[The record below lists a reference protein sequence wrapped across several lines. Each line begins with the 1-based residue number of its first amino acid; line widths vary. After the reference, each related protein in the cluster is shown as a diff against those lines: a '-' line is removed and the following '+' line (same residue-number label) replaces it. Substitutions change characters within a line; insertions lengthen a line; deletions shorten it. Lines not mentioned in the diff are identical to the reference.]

1 MAVVES
7 PSDARVLESFIE
19 LSHAL
24 GLTMREDELVR
35 VFSAVFEDLLPGRL
49 VAIRIAADEGA
60 GLKLVYANGRLKDEE
75 RDAFRLTGG
84 AFEGL
89 KLSFEEEAGVLDGT
103 GAERADAYAA
113 VFVSGVSGFEVAL
126 CDRKRFYGAIN
137 VEYPEADGAPREA
150 DRRIA
155 VPLAHQMCAAL
166 RNTRLIAETVFLKE
180 YLEKLL
186 DNANAPVIVADR
198 HGRITVVNKAVERQ
212 TGYSREGILGTD
224 FTSLVPEADRARL
237 LPLVISAMR
246 GEPAN
251 AIEVRIAKPDAKG
264 FAHIAFNTAPILS
277 AYGELDA
284 VIFVGQDLT
293 EVRELQ
299 KQVIHTEKLAT
310 LGQVAAGVAHELNNP
325 LTSITVYTN
334 YLYKKL
340 AGAIDDAD
348 LAKLG
353 RVRDA
358 AERIQSFSRDLVTYA
373 RPSGEEPTLIR
384 VEELVERSLS
394 FCEHLIGESEADVS
408 LDVASNLPP
417 VYGIRGQLEQ
427 VCVNLLTNACHALP
441 DEGGRIS
448 ITARQRGDD
457 RIEIVF
463 SDTGRGIPEENLERV
478 FEPFFSTKD
487 QGEGTGLGLSIVR
500 NILVN
505 HDGEISV
512 ASEIDRGTTFTVVL
526 YAG

>member
-1 MAVVES
+1 MAFVES

-19 LSHAL
+19 LSHEL
-24 GLTMREDELVR
+24 SLTMREDELVQ

-49 VAIRIAADEGA
+49 VAIRLAADEGS
-60 GLKLVYANGRLKDEE
+60 GLKLVYANGRLKDEG
-75 RDAFRLTGG
+75 RDAFRLTRG

-89 KLSFEEEAGVLDGT
+89 KLTPEDEAGALGST
-103 GAERADAYAA
+103 GAERVDAYAPLFA
-113 VFVSGVSGFEVAL
+113 NGAAGFDVAL
-126 CDRKRFYGAIN
+126 CDRKRFYGMIN
-137 VEYPEADGAPREA
+137 VEYADASSAPREA

-186 DNANAPVIVADR
+186 DNANAPVLVADR
-198 HGRITVVNKAVERQ
+198 NGRITVVNKAAERQ
-212 TGYSREGILGTD
+212 TGYSRDGIIGAD
-224 FTSLVPEADRARL
+224 FTSLVPDADRARL
-237 LPLVISAMR
+237 LPLVLSAMR
-246 GEPAN
+246 GEPAS
-251 AIEVRIAKPDAKG
+251 AIEVRIAKPDG
-264 FAHIAFNTAPILS
+264 GEFAHIAFNTAPILS

-284 VIFVGQDLT
+284 VVFVGQDLT
-293 EVRELQ
+293 EVRNLQ

-325 LTSITVYTN
+325 LTSITVYAN
-334 YLYKKL
+334 YLFKKL
-340 AGAIDDAD
+340 AGGIDEAD
-348 LAKLG
+348 LQKLG
-353 RVRDA
+353 RIRDA

-384 VEELVERSLS
+384 VEDLIERSLS
-394 FCEHLIGESEADVS
+394 FCEHLIAEHEADVS
-408 LDVASNLPP
+408 LDVAADLKA

-441 DEGGRIS
+441 EDGGKIS
-448 ITARQRGDD
+448 ITARPRGDD

-463 SDTGRGIPEENLERV
+463 CDTGCGIAPENLGRV
-478 FEPFFSTKD
+478 FEPFFTTKD
-487 QGEGTGLGLSIVR
+487 HGEGTGLGLSIVR
-500 NILVN
+500 NILDN

-512 ASEIDRGTTFTVVL
+512 ASEIGRGTTFTILL

>member
-1 MAVVES
+1 
-7 PSDARVLESFIE
+7 
-19 LSHAL
+19 
-24 GLTMREDELVR
+24 
-35 VFSAVFEDLLPGRL
+35 
-49 VAIRIAADEGA
+49 
-60 GLKLVYANGRLKDEE
+60 
-75 RDAFRLTGG
+75 
-84 AFEGL
+84 
-89 KLSFEEEAGVLDGT
+89 
-103 GAERADAYAA
+103 
-113 VFVSGVSGFEVAL
+113 
-126 CDRKRFYGAIN
+126 
-137 VEYPEADGAPREA
+137 
-150 DRRIA
+150 
-155 VPLAHQMCAAL
+155 
-166 RNTRLIAETVFLKE
+166 
-180 YLEKLL
+180 
-186 DNANAPVIVADR
+186 
-198 HGRITVVNKAVERQ
+198 
-212 TGYSREGILGTD
+212 
-224 FTSLVPEADRARL
+224 VPEADRARL
-237 LPLVISAMR
+237 LPLVLSAMR

-251 AIEVRIAKPDAKG
+251 AIEVRIAKPDGKG

-284 VIFVGQDLT
+284 VIFAGQDLT

-340 AGAIDDAD
+340 AGVIDEAD

-394 FCEHLIGESEADVS
+394 FCEHLIGEAEADVS
-408 LDVASNLPP
+408 LDVAADLPP

-441 DEGGRIS
+441 AEGGRIS
-448 ITARQRGDD
+448 ITARPRGDD

-478 FEPFFSTKD
+478 FEPFFTTKD

-512 ASEIDRGTTFTVVL
+512 ASEVDKGTTFTVVF

>member
-1 MAVVES
+1 MTFVES

-19 LSHAL
+19 LSHEL
-24 GLTMREDELVR
+24 SLTMREDELVQ
-35 VFSAVFEDLLPGRL
+35 VFSGVFEDLLPGRL
-49 VAIRIAADEGA
+49 VAIRLAADEGA
-60 GLKLVYANGRLKDEE
+60 GLKLVYANGRLEDES
-75 RDAFRLTGG
+75 RDVFRLTGE

-89 KLSFEEEAGVLDGT
+89 KLTPENEEGVLEAT
-103 GAERADAYAA
+103 GAERVDAYTT
-113 VFVSGVSGFEVAL
+113 VFASGAHGFDVAL
-126 CDRKRFYGAIN
+126 SDRKRFYGMIN
-137 VEYPEADGAPREA
+137 VEYPDADGAPLEA
-150 DRRIA
+150 DRRIV

-198 HGRITVVNKAVERQ
+198 HGRITVVNKAAERN
-212 TGYSREGILGTD
+212 TGYSRDGIIGAE
-224 FTSLVPEADRARL
+224 FTSLVQDADRARL
-237 LPLVISAMR
+237 LPLVLSAMR
-246 GEPAN
+246 GEPAS
-251 AIEVRIAKPDAKG
+251 AIEVRIAKPDGKG

-284 VIFVGQDLT
+284 VVFVGQDLT
-293 EVRELQ
+293 EVRNLQ

-334 YLYKKL
+334 YLFKKL
-340 AGAIDDAD
+340 AGAIDEAD
-348 LAKLG
+348 HAKLG
-353 RVRDA
+353 RIRDA

-373 RPSGEEPTLIR
+373 RPSGEEPTLFR
-384 VEELVERSLS
+384 VEDLVERTLS

-408 LDVASNLPP
+408 LDVAANLPP
-417 VYGIRGQLEQ
+417 LYGIRGQLEQ

-441 DEGGRIS
+441 EEGGKIS
-448 ITARQRGDD
+448 ITARPHGDD

-463 SDTGRGIPEENLERV
+463 ADTGCGIQEENLERV
-478 FEPFFSTKD
+478 FEPFFTTKD

-500 NILVN
+500 NILDN
-505 HDGEISV
+505 HDGEIAV
-512 ASEIDRGTTFTVVL
+512 KSEISRGTTFTIVL